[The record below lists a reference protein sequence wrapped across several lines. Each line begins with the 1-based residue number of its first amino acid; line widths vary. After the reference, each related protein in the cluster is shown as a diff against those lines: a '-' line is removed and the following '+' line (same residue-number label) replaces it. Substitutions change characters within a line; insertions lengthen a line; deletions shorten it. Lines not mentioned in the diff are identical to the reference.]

1 MSPLDPEVPPAGD
14 EIHLPGGS
22 IQPVLLTLGIT
33 VALVGV
39 TTNVFLVIAG
49 AILSVGV
56 IVAWIR
62 DTRRDIDE
70 LPLEPHHYLAFL
82 AVRPFYPKREP

>member
-1 MSPLDPEVPPAGD
+1 MSPLEPETPPAGE

-22 IQPVLLTLGIT
+22 IQPVLLAFFIAVAIVGI
-33 VALVGV
+33 

-49 AILSVGV
+49 AVACVWI
-56 IVAWIR
+56 IVQWIR

-70 LPLEPHHYLAFL
+70 LPLEHH
-82 AVRPFYPKREP
+82 

>member
-1 MSPLDPEVPPAGD
+1 MTPLDPEIAPAGE

-22 IQPVLLTLGIT
+22 IQPLLLTLGIT
-33 VALVGV
+33 MGIVGV
-39 TTNVFLVIAG
+39 TTSVFVSIAG
-49 AILSVGV
+49 VILSVCV

-70 LPLEPHHYLAFL
+70 LPLEHH
-82 AVRPFYPKREP
+82 

>member
-1 MSPLDPEVPPAGD
+1 MSPLDPEVAPPGE

-22 IQPVLLTLGIT
+22 IQPLVLTVAIT

-49 AILSVGV
+49 AIVTVCV

-70 LPLEPHHYLAFL
+70 LPLEHAEH
-82 AVRPFYPKREP
+82 

>member
-1 MSPLDPEVPPAGD
+1 MSPIDPEVPPPGE

-22 IQPVLLTLGIT
+22 IQPVLLTLGLT
-33 VALVGV
+33 VGLVGV

-49 AILSVGV
+49 AILVVVV
-56 IVAWIR
+56 IIAWIR

-70 LPLEPHHYLAFL
+70 LPLEHAEH
-82 AVRPFYPKREP
+82 

>member
-1 MSPLDPEVPPAGD
+1 MSPEPAPGAPPVGE

-33 VALVGV
+33 MGVVGV
-39 TTNVFLVIAG
+39 TTSVFISIAG
-49 AILSVGV
+49 AILSVCV
-56 IVAWIR
+56 IAAWIR

-70 LPLEPHHYLAFL
+70 LPLEHH
-82 AVRPFYPKREP
+82 

>member
-1 MSPLDPEVPPAGD
+1 VSPRDPEVPPAGD

-33 VALVGV
+33 MTIVGV
-39 TTNVFLVIAG
+39 TTNVFIVIAG
-49 AILSVGV
+49 AILSVCV

-70 LPLEPHHYLAFL
+70 LPLEHH
-82 AVRPFYPKREP
+82 